1 MIWYNLPMI
10 SASKSTVKTD
20 GCSQLEAVQLLAILQ
35 QKEAELEQR
44 NVELESK
51 NVELETKNVELE
63 SKDTL
68 IAHLNEQ
75 LAQIIADRNIYKTLS
90 DELLRLGK
98 VQQRGKVT
106 ANYFIEPQWSLAS
119 RGDGQPEFQLY
130 AAVNLQF
137 R

>member
-20 GCSQLEAVQLLAILQ
+20 GCSQLEAVQLLTILQ

-75 LAQIIADRNIYKTLS
+75 LAQIIADRNIYKTLT

-98 VQQRGKVT
+98 VQRFAAKSEKHPLQ
-106 ANYFIEPQWSLAS
+106 PSLFDEAELDVAI
-119 RGDGQPEFQLY
+119 GDLCQQVPE
-130 AAVNLQF
+130 
-137 R
+137 